1 MNFRPK
7 LFSGR
12 NVAIVSGV
20 RTPLAKAGT
29 ALTKLGAVDLGV
41 FALQGAIAEAEIRPE
56 EIEHVVIGNIAQ
68 PADAANIARVIS
80 LFAGVPKSVPA
91 FTVQRNCA
99 SGMEAISQ
107 GAIQI
112 ATGQA
117 EIMACGGTESMSQIP
132 LLFTEE
138 FKNIFFGVAL
148 GRGLGKKLSALA
160 KLKMKYLKPIIGL
173 ETGLIDPVSGLNM
186 GQTAERLARDFHISR
201 EEQDRFAL
209 KSHEKAVA
217 ARARFAEEIVASY
230 IPPRYDQIVNEDV
243 GPRDNQ
249 TMESLAKLKP
259 YFDRKHGT
267 VTVGNS
273 CPITDG
279 ACMMIL
285 MSEERA
291 KAEGREIL
299 GIIRAVEFSGCEPS
313 RMGLGPAFASPAA
326 LKTAGFELRDMD
338 LVELNEAFAVQ
349 VLACLK
355 ALASKDFAVKNLG
368 RSEAVGDL
376 DPAKL
381 NVNGGAIALGHPVGA
396 SGARIILT
404 LLKELKRRGQQR
416 GLATLCIGGG
426 QGSACIVERAA

>member
-1 MNFRPK
+1 
-7 LFSGR
+7 
-12 NVAIVSGV
+12 
-20 RTPLAKAGT
+20 
-29 ALTKLGAVDLGV
+29 
-41 FALQGAIAEAEIRPE
+41 
-56 EIEHVVIGNIAQ
+56 
-68 PADAANIARVIS
+68 
-80 LFAGVPKSVPA
+80 
-91 FTVQRNCA
+91 
-99 SGMEAISQ
+99 
-107 GAIQI
+107 
-112 ATGQA
+112 
-117 EIMACGGTESMSQIP
+117 
-132 LLFTEE
+132 
-138 FKNIFFGVAL
+138 
-148 GRGLGKKLSALA
+148 
-160 KLKMKYLKPIIGL
+160 
-173 ETGLIDPVSGLNM
+173 
-186 GQTAERLARDFHISR
+186 
-201 EEQDRFAL
+201 
-209 KSHEKAVA
+209 
-217 ARARFAEEIVASY
+217 
-230 IPPRYDQIVNEDV
+230 
-243 GPRDNQ
+243 
-249 TMESLAKLKP
+249 
-259 YFDRKHGT
+259 
-267 VTVGNS
+267 
-273 CPITDG
+273 
-279 ACMMIL
+279 MMIL